1 MGIWFADRAVARGG
15 PKGLRPFRKI
25 IADIGLGF
33 LDELG
38 PWNPLSIY
46 GVPLSFVSVFL
57 YSHFLITVLL
67 IVKSEELVV

>member
-15 PKGLRPFRKI
+15 PKRLRPCKKI

-46 GVPLSFVSVFL
+46 GTRRALVICVRIPIQPIFDHSFVDC
-57 YSHFLITVLL
+57 
-67 IVKSEELVV
+67 